1 MAVAGRCE
9 SRPVVLVH
17 GLWYGGWTLGRLG
30 GVLRGHGFRPAVFGW
45 STRRPGFD
53 RHAESLRR
61 FAAAQAGARL
71 DFVAH
76 SLGGLLLL
84 EMLARDPGLPPG
96 RVVLLSTPLAGS
108 AVAERVS
115 RWPGVGWLLG
125 AAAGPLGRGAALP
138 EHGFGREL
146 GMIAGS
152 RPLGLGMLAGRPG
165 GPGDGTVA
173 IAETRHPAL
182 ADHLVLPVSHTGML
196 ASRAVAQAAARF
208 LERGHF

>member
-1 MAVAGRCE
+1 MAGNGEA
-9 SRPVVLVH
+9 RPVVLVH
-17 GLWYGGWTLGRLG
+17 GLWYGGWTLGRLA
-30 GVLRGHGFRPAVFGW
+30 GVLRDHGFQPAVFGW
-45 STRRPGFD
+45 STRQPD
-53 RHAESLRR
+53 LRHHADALQR
-61 FAAAQAGARL
+61 FAQAQAGERL

-125 AAAGPLGRGAALP
+125 AAAGPLARGAVLP
-138 EHGFGREL
+138 GQGFGREL
-146 GMIAGS
+146 GMVAGR
-152 RPLGLGMLAGRPG
+152 RPLGLGLLAGRPG

-173 IAETRHPAL
+173 VAETRHPAL

-196 ASRAVAQAAARF
+196 ASRAVAEAAARF